1 MASSSFD
8 VLNKHFNC
16 LSWAWNLTD
25 VNSKFLGGDVV
36 IHMCSPTY
44 DMLLSEKHYFHQCL
58 IFSLVNSSDYELKS
72 VELYTFQFPSEG
84 NQLIPV

>member
-1 MASSSFD
+1 MVSSSFD

-44 DMLLSEKHYFHQCL
+44 DVLLSEKHYFH
-58 IFSLVNSSDYELKS
+58 
-72 VELYTFQFPSEG
+72 
-84 NQLIPV
+84 